1 MQDNFNKWGEEDTE
15 HVTKKFVEASI
26 ERASLTNEPHKC
38 IADLAVLINLNP
50 HVPENLN
57 FAFDEGMIRI
67 WGDEF
72 EFFQMI
78 ERDKFVRKWGGNI
91 SSLCKRFKCLKKIV
105 YDQELLD
112 KELENILVN
121 YNNVISRNNLSV
133 FG

>member
-1 MQDNFNKWGEEDTE
+1 
-15 HVTKKFVEASI
+15 
-26 ERASLTNEPHKC
+26 
-38 IADLAVLINLNP
+38 
-50 HVPENLN
+50 
-57 FAFDEGMIRI
+57 MIRI